1 MQLLFREKEARVQ
14 TPVASHP
21 APQKRS
27 GREEHK
33 DVQQEPSFT
42 ETAWRGMAQGEQAE
56 LSIKPDALIKRS
68 RFPPVGFMN
77 LLGIQP
83 THPCLH
89 HPRKAPGIP
98 IRPDAL
104 PLITPKEGGCRRLR
118 DFLWCVDQTLLSR
131 RKRADADRGKAAQ
144 AVLWDSFPQS
154 FACSPWAYPRTRC
167 LSDYGFFLRAFCSSG
182 PLLFHCAG
190 YRVRGTTGVW
200 NERGWD
206 ALLFREKE
214 AKSFWE
220 IPAESPHYGG
230 LERFC

>member
-1 MQLLFREKEARVQ
+1 
-14 TPVASHP
+14 
-21 APQKRS
+21 
-27 GREEHK
+27 
-33 DVQQEPSFT
+33 
-42 ETAWRGMAQGEQAE
+42 MAQGEQAE
-56 LSIKPDALIKRS
+56 LSIKPDALIKSS

-77 LLGIQP
+77 LWGIQP
-83 THPCLH
+83 AHPCLH
-89 HPRKAPGIP
+89 HSRKAPGIP

-104 PLITPKEGGCRRLR
+104 PLIPPEEGGCRRLR

-131 RKRADADRGKAAQ
+131 RKRADADVSATFFGALIRHSCPAGRGRMPTGGKRLRLYCGTAFLNRSPVPPGCTPAQ
-144 AVLWDSFPQS
+144 GVLVITGSFS
-154 FACSPWAYPRTRC
+154 GLFALLVLC
-167 LSDYGFFLRAFCSSG
+167 FFIVR
-182 PLLFHCAG
+182 G